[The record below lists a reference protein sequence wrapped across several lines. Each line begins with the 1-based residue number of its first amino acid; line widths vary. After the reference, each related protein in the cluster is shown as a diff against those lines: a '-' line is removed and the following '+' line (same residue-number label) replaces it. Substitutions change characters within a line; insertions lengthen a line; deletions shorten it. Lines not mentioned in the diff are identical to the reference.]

1 MWNLK
6 NETSKYNNNKKKRL
20 TVIENRLR
28 VLRDT
33 KRYRLLYIK
42 GATRAY
48 YTAQGI

>member
-1 MWNLK
+1 MRLVNI
-6 NETSKYNNNKKKRL
+6 TTTTKKRL

-33 KRYRLLYIK
+33 KRYKLLYIK

-48 YTAQGI
+48 YTAQGM

>member
-1 MWNLK
+1 MRLVNI
-6 NETSKYNNNKKKRL
+6 TTTKKKRL

-33 KRYRLLYIK
+33 KRYKLLYIK

-48 YTAQGI
+48 YTAQGM

>member
-1 MWNLK
+1 MRLVNI
-6 NETSKYNNNKKKRL
+6 TTTTKKRL

-33 KRYRLLYIK
+33 KRYKLLYIT

-48 YTAQGI
+48 YTAQGM